1 MKNYQECWAK
11 TLLNINSYLD
21 HICDAIDRN
30 VKSCSASSAHSQL
43 STIYFADK
51 IIRLMERK
59 KFMINIRVIIN
70 MTLSS
75 IPKESAKILTIKYI
89 DHIKTDDACKA
100 LDMPART
107 YFRKVD
113 RAVSDF
119 AFELKK
125 IGFDEKKLYDTFKD
139 EYWVLEVFDTYAKK
153 NFQQVEKIN
162 LLQLAMQTVK
172 NNNFA
177 RI

>member
-1 MKNYQECWAK
+1 
-11 TLLNINSYLD
+11 
-21 HICDAIDRN
+21 
-30 VKSCSASSAHSQL
+30 
-43 STIYFADK
+43 
-51 IIRLMERK
+51 
-59 KFMINIRVIIN
+59 
-70 MTLSS
+70 MTLSN

-153 NFQQVEKIN
+153 NFQQVEKLN